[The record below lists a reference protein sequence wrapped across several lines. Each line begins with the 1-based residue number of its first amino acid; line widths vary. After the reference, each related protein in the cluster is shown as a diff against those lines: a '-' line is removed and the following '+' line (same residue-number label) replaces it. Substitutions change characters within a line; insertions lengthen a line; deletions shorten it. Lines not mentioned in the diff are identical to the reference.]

1 MALTGSQKFIA
12 RFGDTEEE
20 IKVARDEN
28 QRYLVE
34 IDGVVHHVDAKRF
47 AGGTWSLVIDNQSYD
62 VELEVGSGS
71 ESDGRY
77 NTLVRG
83 SIVRL
88 TVIDER
94 RARMGVVSKKFAVE
108 GPQTIHSP
116 MPGKVVKI
124 LVAPGQAVE
133 ENQPL
138 IIVEAMKMENELRSP
153 KAGKVGNI
161 LVTAG
166 QAVEAQAALLTV
178 E

>member
-1 MALTGSQKFIA
+1 MALPGSQKFIA
-12 RFGDTEEE
+12 QHGDTEEE
-20 IKVARDEN
+20 IKVAVDKDG
-28 QRYLVE
+28 RYLVE
-34 IDGVVHHVDAKRF
+34 IDGVVHHVDARRF

-62 VELEVGSGS
+62 VELEVAS
-71 ESDGRY
+71 EHESEGRY

-83 SIVRL
+83 AVVHL

-124 LVAPGQAVE
+124 LVSPGQTVE

-138 IIVEAMKMENELRSP
+138 TIVEAMKMENELRSP
-153 KAGKVGNI
+153 KSGKIGQIFVG
-161 LVTAG
+161 AG
-166 QAVEAQAALLTV
+166 QAVDAGTALLTV

>member
-1 MALTGSQKFIA
+1 MALPGSQKFIA

-20 IKVARDEN
+20 IKVALDKD
-28 QRYLVE
+28 QRFLVE
-34 IDGVVHHVDAKRF
+34 IDGVIHHVDARRF
-47 AGGTWSLVIDNQSYD
+47 FGGTWSLVIDNQSYD
-62 VELEVGSGS
+62 VELEVAGGHES
-71 ESDGRY
+71 EGRY

-94 RARMGVVSKKFAVE
+94 RARMGVVSKKFTVE

-124 LVAPGQAVE
+124 LVATGQTVE

-153 KAGKVGNI
+153 KAGKIGRI
-161 LVTAG
+161 LVGAG
-166 QAVEAQAALLTV
+166 QAVDAQAALLTV

>member
-1 MALTGSQKFIA
+1 MKFIA
-12 RFGDTEEE
+12 TFGDTEEE
-20 IKVARDEN
+20 IKVRPDKDR
-28 QRYLVE
+28 RYLVE
-34 IDGVVHHVDAKRF
+34 IDGVTHHVDARRF

-62 VELEVGSGS
+62 VELEVAS
-71 ESDGRY
+71 ENESEGRY

-124 LVAPGQAVE
+124 MVAPGAAVE

-138 IIVEAMKMENELRSP
+138 IIVEAMKMENELRAP
-153 KAGKVGNI
+153 KAGRIGQVFVG
-161 LVTAG
+161 TG
-166 QAVEAQAALLTV
+166 QAVDAGTALLTV

>member
-1 MALTGSQKFIA
+1 MKFIA
-12 RFGDTEEE
+12 TFGETEEE
-20 IKVARDEN
+20 IKVKRDKD

-34 IDGVVHHVDAKRF
+34 IDGVVHHVDARRF

-62 VELEVGSGS
+62 VELEVAS
-71 ESDGRY
+71 EHETEGRY

-88 TVIDER
+88 TVVDER
-94 RARMGVVSKKFAVE
+94 RARIGIVSKKFTVE

-124 LVAPGQAVE
+124 MVTPGQAVE

-138 IIVEAMKMENELRSP
+138 IIVEAMKMENELRAP
-153 KAGKVGNI
+153 KAGKVGQ
-161 LVTAG
+161 VFVGAG
-166 QAVEAQAALLTV
+166 QAVDSGTALLTV

>member
-1 MALTGSQKFIA
+1 MKFIA
-12 RFGDTEEE
+12 TFGETEEE
-20 IKVARDEN
+20 IKVKRDKD

-34 IDGVVHHVDAKRF
+34 IDGVIHHVDARRF

-62 VELEVGSGS
+62 VELEVAS
-71 ESDGRY
+71 ESESEGRY

-94 RARMGVVSKKFAVE
+94 RARMGVVSKKFTVE

-116 MPGKVVKI
+116 MPGKVVK
-124 LVAPGQAVE
+124 VMVTPGQMVE

-153 KAGKVGNI
+153 KVGKVGQI
-161 LVTAG
+161 FVGAG
-166 QAVEAQAALLTV
+166 QAVDSGTALLTV